1 MKIIA
6 HLVAVGCLVPGLAT
20 AQISLSS
27 SASDGIFFGGG
38 IGASMGSDTS
48 YVEVAPMIG
57 KHFTSK
63 ISAGVGATYRY
74 TSDSRPEPDISS
86 HDFGANIFT
95 RYRLLPNIFL
105 EGAYEYINYEVNFTD
120 GSDERRHFSSYL
132 VGGGFTQ
139 PIGENT
145 AFYASALFNLS
156 WDNEDSPY
164 DDPWNLRFGVSV
176 GF

>member
-1 MKIIA
+1 MKIGRILALCCLLPGIA
-6 HLVAVGCLVPGLAT
+6 SAQVG
-20 AQISLSS
+20 LSS
-27 SASDGIFFGGG
+27 SAADGFFYGGG

-48 YVEVAPMIG
+48 YIEVAPMIG
-57 KHFTSK
+57 KHFTPK
-63 ISAGVGATYRY
+63 VSAGVGVTYRY
-74 TSDSRPEPDISS
+74 TSDSRPDPDISS
-86 HDFGANIFT
+86 HDFGANVFT

-120 GSDERRHFSSYL
+120 GSDERRNFSSVL

-145 AFYASALFNLS
+145 SFYASALYNLF
-156 WDNEDSPY
+156 WDDEDSPY
-164 DDPWNLRFGVSV
+164 DDPWNLRFGINV